1 MGQHCI
7 NLIKLIGG
15 YLVFGSHLGFDAKF
29 WAAPKLI
36 SKGMGSG

>member
-1 MGQHCI
+1 MALNCI
-7 NLIKLIGG
+7 ILINGG
-15 YLVFGSHLGFDAKF
+15 FVGSHLRFDVKF